1 MKILIEN
8 STWNNIGD
16 GFYQSA
22 LFMMFKEI
30 YPDADVFMEEGPVRR
45 AFRPKKV
52 KHFDN
57 AFKLMDYQKADL
69 HVFSG
74 PMIPQVFLSYKQK
87 IIDIVSRGDNY
98 AFVSVSG
105 AGVSDAFLKQLGS
118 FFQEYPPILFSS
130 RDEETYLRYKEY
142 VPNAYNGICTAF
154 LVNHYLPVDKI
165 DKKFFI
171 SSFYTEM
178 EPEYFVEGG
187 GEDLTVENVGVKH
200 KNKMFGLPFNYSRHL
215 NFLRPQQ
222 ASLADHDILRVHQ
235 DLSTHFKHL
244 KFSHPNSF
252 MSFNLLSYL
261 ALYKSTQF
269 TVSDRVHSC
278 AVTLAFGNPT
288 KFLYETPRAGIF
300 DRLGFDYKSNGGV
313 MYPNMEIIEEE
324 KEKLKAVI
332 KKYI

>member
-16 GFYQSA
+16 GFYQSTLYA
-22 LFMMFKEI
+22 MFKEL
-30 YPDADVFMEEGPVRR
+30 YPEADVFMEEGPFRR
-45 AFRPKKV
+45 SFRPKKQ
-52 KHFDN
+52 KYFDN

-74 PMIPQVFLSYKQK
+74 PMIPQIFMSYQQK
-87 IIDIVSRGDNY
+87 IIDIVSRGANY
-98 AFVSVSG
+98 AFISVSG
-105 AGVSDAFLKQLGS
+105 AGVSKEFQNELGV
-118 FFQEYPPILFSS
+118 FFKKYPPIFFSS
-130 RDEETYLRYKEY
+130 RDEETYNLYKDF

-154 LVNHYLPVDKI
+154 LVNHYLPVDTI

-178 EPEYFVEGG
+178 EPEYFVD
-187 GEDLTVENVGVKH
+187 GENEVNVETIKVKH
-200 KNKMFGLPFNYSRHL
+200 KYKMFGLPFNYSRHL

-222 ASLADHDILRVHQ
+222 ENLKDLSILRVHQ
-235 DLSTHFKHL
+235 DLSTHYKHI

-261 ALYKSTQF
+261 ALYKSTEF

-278 AVTLAFGNPT
+278 AVTLAFGKPA
-288 KFLYETPRAGIF
+288 KFLYDTPRAGIF
-300 DRLGFDYKSNGGV
+300 DRLGFDYKSNDGI
-313 MYPNMEIIEEE
+313 MYPNIGVIDEELL
-324 KEKLKAVI
+324 KLKKEI